1 MTTML
6 TRPPAPRTDAA
17 PGPLARVRALLP
29 TRADTP
35 GWIRLLAVVAV
46 LLTVI
51 TALVMTADARSTKR
65 GIQVIGGH
73 TAPTV
78 TATED
83 LYFALADMDAQLAD
97 VLLAGDDSSLATV
110 RKNALSTYDQRRV
123 QADGDLQQAM
133 TIATD
138 NAASQQIRELLDRF
152 GQYQAAAADTIQL
165 ADIDHG
171 AAGQPSARTLES
183 YRAATGMVPDL
194 LQRAQQLADANNT
207 VLTKAYQNSEH
218 TTVAA
223 RIRIAVLGV
232 LLLAVLVGLQ
242 YVMRVTLRRRVNP
255 AVAATTVLAAALLL
269 SGYTANAAAA
279 HELTIAKQDAFDSL
293 LALRQAR
300 ALSYDA
306 NADESRFLLDP
317 THVPSYQQSYFDK
330 SQRLVGTPANGIDD
344 YSSSVDKVVAVT
356 KTGPVTVGENSF
368 LGKEFRNLTF
378 LGEHDAAL
386 RSLVAYQ
393 AYQHDDHTLRGLAG
407 SDLRAAIALDTGAS
421 NDHFAAYD
429 KALQGTIEINQ
440 QAFDAAIARGED
452 NLSGWDAWLPYGAA
466 VLFAVL
472 VLVGVRPRLA
482 EYR

>member
-1 MTTML
+1 ML
-6 TRPPAPRTDAA
+6 PRPPAPRPETTPAT
-17 PGPLARVRALLP
+17 LTRVRALLP

-35 GWIRLLAVVAV
+35 GWIRLLALVAV
-46 LLTVI
+46 VLTVV
-51 TALVMTADARSTKR
+51 TALVMAADARSTR
-65 GIQVIGGH
+65 HGIQVIGGH

-83 LYFALADMDAQLAD
+83 LYFALADMDAQLAN

-138 NAASQQIRELLDRF
+138 ATASQQIRELLDRF
-152 GQYQAAAADTIQL
+152 GRYQAAAADTIQL
-165 ADIDHG
+165 ADLDHG
-171 AAGQPSARTLES
+171 AAGQPSARTLEA
-183 YRAATGMVPDL
+183 YRTATGLVPDL
-194 LQRAQQLADANNT
+194 LSRAQQLADSNKT
-207 VLTKAYQNSEH
+207 VLTKAYQDSEH

-232 LLLAVLVGLQ
+232 LLLVTLVGLQ

-255 AVAATTVLAAALLL
+255 ALAVTTVLALGLLV

-306 NADESRFLLDP
+306 NADESRYLLDP

-330 SQRLVGTPANGIDD
+330 SQQLVGTSARGVDD
-344 YSSSVDKVVAVT
+344 YSSAVDKVVT
-356 KTGPVTVGENSF
+356 QTVGHAQTTIGENSS
-368 LGKEFRNLTF
+368 LGQEFRNLTF
-378 LGEHDAAL
+378 PGERQASEQTL
-386 RSLVAYQ
+386 TAYQ

-407 SDLRAAIALDTGAS
+407 SDLRAAIALDTGGS

-429 KALQGTIEINQ
+429 KALQATIDINQ
-440 QAFDAAIARGED
+440 QAFDAAIARGE
-452 NLSGWDAWLPYGAA
+452 NHLSGWDNWLPSGAA